1 MDPIVV
7 RSSHNQSHSPNY
19 LHSRAKSCSK
29 CILKTTYPNQ
39 ALLLIQI
46 PPHRNAKFFLFDVA
60 AVKWNVFG
68 MGSVILLLEKDK
80 TASVIMKSR
89 TKMYANFSITGIEW
103 QLSMGS
109 TETRALVCKVPADS
123 SRICDQ
129 TQTLAV
135 RFASEDYASRFRSV
149 YEDAQKGVFSGQDGS
164 AGPEKPEQCPPHGLE
179 DGRG

>member
-1 MDPIVV
+1 MPTQEDGFDGSN
-7 RSSHNQSHSPNY
+7 SSALVAQPEPQPQ
-19 LHSRAKSCSK
+19 LPPLEGQEL
-29 CILKTTYPNQ
+29 LKM
-39 ALLLIQI
+39 
-46 PPHRNAKFFLFDVA
+46 NAKFFLFDVA